1 MSKKIERFAWTP
13 PKLQLPFR
21 RREFLV
27 TFYGWI
33 SQAAKIREARR
44 EIFAAR
50 VIIFDLLIFA
60 ARASTQTLA
69 TMASF
74 LRALTASSP
83 PTGRYE
89 RNEPM

>member
-1 MSKKIERFAWTP
+1 MSKKIDRFAWTP

-33 SQAAKIREARR
+33 SQAAKIREARI

-50 VIIFDLLIFA
+50 EVIFDFLIFA

-74 LRALTASSP
+74 LPALITESSS
-83 PTGRYE
+83 PTGRTYIVFL
-89 RNEPM
+89 